1 MQRKALGRSFMEEGL
16 KGKGVAALVPTVTP
30 EKEEIREIPIE
41 DIIPNRYQPRQS
53 FDPAGLDALADSLK
67 KHGLIQPISVRDAE
81 GGKFELIAGERRF
94 RAASLAGFSKIPAII
109 KRVQEGDLM
118 EWALLE
124 NLQREDLNPIE
135 KAHAFSRLLTQFSLT
150 QERVAE
156 KMGMDRSSVANF
168 LRLLQLPQELWE
180 DLSHGD
186 LSMGHAKVLLS
197 LEQKEAQIALAG
209 EIKTKGLSVRQ
220 AERLVSDLNKV
231 KRVRS
236 IPASPLP
243 EITEVENRLR
253 LALGTKVHV
262 RAHGERGEI
271 RIEYYSLDDLD
282 RILDKLA

>member
-1 MQRKALGRSFMEEGL
+1 MEEGL
-16 KGKGVAALVPTVTP
+16 KGKGVAALVPAATP

-41 DIIPNRYQPRQS
+41 DIIPNRYQPRQN
-53 FDPAGLDALADSLK
+53 FDPAGLDALANSLK
-67 KHGLIQPISVRDAE
+67 SHGLIQPIAVRYEE

-94 RAASLAGFSKIPAII
+94 RAACLAGFSKIPAMI

-150 QERVAE
+150 QEMVAG

-180 DLSHGD
+180 DLSHGH
-186 LSMGHAKVLLS
+186 LSMGHAKVILS
-197 LEQKEAQIALAG
+197 LDQKEHQLVLAG

-220 AERLVSDLNKV
+220 AEGLVYDLKKT
-231 KRVRS
+231 KRTRPS
-236 IPASPLP
+236 PASSSP

-253 LALGTKVHV
+253 LALGTKVYL
-262 RAHGERGEI
+262 RAHGKRGEI